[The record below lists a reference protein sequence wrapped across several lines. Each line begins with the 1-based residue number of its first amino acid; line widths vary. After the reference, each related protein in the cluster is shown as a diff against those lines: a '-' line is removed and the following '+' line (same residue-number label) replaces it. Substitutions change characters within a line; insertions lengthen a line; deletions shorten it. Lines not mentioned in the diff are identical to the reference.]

1 MTMTPSG
8 VKQAAE
14 KQKIIIVLMVL
25 CLKMIL
31 SSVVH
36 DKVLLLEEK
45 DLKGT
50 DYLTDGKCLLRRF
63 GYGILKGNVGW
74 DWGDT

>member
-1 MTMTPSG
+1 M
-8 VKQAAE
+8 
-14 KQKIIIVLMVL
+14 VLMLL

-50 DYLTDGKCLLRRF
+50 DYLTDGKCLLRF
-63 GYGILKGNVGW
+63 GYRILKGNFGW